1 MKNFDSA
8 INLINSTY
16 QKNSKFAAIM
26 DDIHVRNATSQLIS
40 IVQTFKFPTP
50 YFWQAMPECRSLSLQ
65 HHMLTPIQRIPRY
78 VLLLKDYIKNLPDD
92 SPDKADSESE

>member
-26 DDIHVRNATSQLIS
+26 DEIHAT
-40 IVQTFKFPTP
+40 
-50 YFWQAMPECRSLSLQ
+50 PECRSLSLQ
-65 HHMLTPIQRIPRY
+65 VI
-78 VLLLKDYIKNLPDD
+78 VNN
-92 SPDKADSESE
+92 